1 MRKLLLAL
9 GIVALAA
16 CAGKEKAETPAAT
29 PNMAADTSHA
39 MTDTS
44 NMADSAGAMKADTTM
59 ARDTSKKM

>member
-16 CAGKEKAETPAAT
+16 CAPKEKAETPAAT
-29 PNMAADTSHA
+29 TNMAADTGHA

-44 NMADSAGAMKADTTM
+44 QKADTGGAMAPDTTM
-59 ARDTSKKM
+59 ARDTSK

>member
-1 MRKLLLAL
+1 MRKLFLAL

-16 CAGKEKAETPAAT
+16 CAGKEKAQTPAAT

-39 MTDTS
+39 MADTS
-44 NMADSAGAMKADTTM
+44 HKADTGAMKADTTM